1 MNAERSRFR
10 HLGQEEASSSQGAS
24 VEEASGR
31 RSFNSLEEVI
41 GEDRAQTAVPPE
53 VAERLN
59 ESIRKEPAPGKPWW
73 RKLLGG

>member
-10 HLGQEEASSSQGAS
+10 HLEREETTPRQAAS
-24 VEEASGR
+24 VEVAGGR

>member
-1 MNAERSRFR
+1 MSTEQSRFR
-10 HLGQEEASSSQGAS
+10 HMGREEASSRQGAS
-24 VEEASGR
+24 VEEAGGR

-41 GEDRAQTAVPPE
+41 GEDRALTGVPPE